1 MKITGKLLLGCL
13 ITAIFSMAGRSNVKM
28 LPAADSNGD
37 LAVAGT
43 VATASRPSIFARAD
57 LGDRSSQ
64 IQPVNPQE
72 NYLGSTAE
80 NPPQNDG
87 YSCTKISSCLAFISV
102 VISLLIRRNIPNM
115 LDRAIESIKPKSET
129 DEYPRLDQK
138 VVHQKQKQDIGDTL
152 AKMTQDLQQTAEYAL
167 DICEEMS
174 VSIIATTPGGHI
186 LSLNQATCQL
196 LGYSKKE
203 LFGKSI
209 STVFKKTELPFSV
222 LELENVTPEG
232 LVRNVEKVYLS
243 KQGKKIIVLLSIST
257 IRDGKGQVSGQLYV
271 AQDITELKRVERD
284 LRRSEK
290 KFRQL
295 AETVNAAA
303 FIYQGRQLRYVNS
316 QMSAITGYTREEL
329 LAVDLY
335 DLIHPDFIPIVK
347 TWGKITKQR
356 EELSSK
362 YEIQILTKTG
372 GKCWIETTLDLIK
385 FERKASILVTAFDIS
400 DRQLAEL
407 ELETSLSLLQ
417 ATIESTA
424 DGILAVDSTGKIV
437 SFNRKFAQMWK
448 VPDFRLD
455 SRDNHQIF
463 GCRINQLGLTQG
475 SHFYTICAG
484 MCALHTLE
492 KESAHKSCQ
501 LKYPEIFLNSA
512 KQLSDQPESESF
524 DMIEFKDGR
533 IFERYSLPQRTGGKI
548 TGRVFSF
555 RDVTERLHSE
565 EALRKSEERFQLLT
579 RATNDAVW
587 DLDLLKSEFWW
598 SEEFDRLFGYKIPKN
613 QTVKFEFWGE
623 QIHPE
628 ERERVIAH
636 FKNTIASDAEYWL
649 EEYSFRC
656 ADGRYVFVLD
666 RGYII
671 RNASG
676 KALRAIGTMMDI
688 TQRKQSEEII
698 RYQAVYDQLTG
709 LPNRLLF
716 NERLLAALTKARNS
730 QKMLAVMFLDL
741 DKFKKINDTL
751 GHAAGDRLLESFAA
765 RISDSLRSTDTVARW
780 GGDEFTVLLPEII
793 SLEDAV
799 KMAQRIQENLKPVFK
814 LEEQSLHV
822 TSSIGIALYPEDG
835 EEAETLVKNA
845 DAALYRAKE
854 RGRNNYQFYSSTINP
869 QGSQLLTLE
878 NRLHEAL
885 QKGEFE
891 VYYQPK
897 VNITTWKIQGMEA
910 LLRWHHPE
918 LGLVSPGTFI
928 PIAEDNGLI
937 IAIGEWV
944 LETACTQTKAWQ
956 DALQPDLRIAVN
968 FSARQFQQFNLVQLV
983 VNCLR
988 KTGLAPKYLELEIT
1002 ETTAM
1007 QDVDYTTKVLKELQS
1022 MGVQI
1027 ALDDFGTG
1035 YCSLNYLK
1043 KFPLNIL
1050 KIDKSFVS
1058 GLTINPCDRAIAN
1071 AVATLGRDLNLS
1083 VVAEGVETQGQLE
1096 CLRSLHCQEI
1106 QGHYFSPALSAGDA
1120 SKLLVNSL
1128 LRKVKIA

>member
-13 ITAIFSMAGRSNVKM
+13 ITAIFSIEGRSNIKI
-28 LPAADSNGD
+28 LPAADINGT
-37 LAVAGT
+37 LAVAET
-43 VATASRPSIFARAD
+43 VATASRPSIFTRAD

-80 NPPQNDG
+80 NPPPNDG
-87 YSCTKISSCLAFISV
+87 YSFTKISSSLAFISV
-102 VISLLIRRNIPNM
+102 VISLLMRKNIPNM
-115 LDRAIESIKPKSET
+115 LAQAIESIKPKSET
-129 DEYPRLDQK
+129 DNDYPWSGQK
-138 VVHQKQKQDIGDTL
+138 VFHQKQEQELGDTL
-152 AKMTQDLQQTAEYAL
+152 TKMTQDLQQTAEYAL

-203 LFGKSI
+203 LIGQSI
-209 STVFKKTELPFSV
+209 SRVFNKTEFPLSV
-222 LELENVTPEG
+222 LELENLTPEG
-232 LVRNVEKVYLS
+232 LLHNIEKVYLS
-243 KQGKKIIVLLSIST
+243 KQGQKIIVLLSIST
-257 IRDGKGQVSGQLYV
+257 IRDGKGEVSGKLYV
-271 AQDITELKRVERD
+271 AQDITEHKRVERD

-295 AETVNAAA
+295 ADTVNAAA

-316 QMSAITGYTREEL
+316 QTSAITGYTREEL

-347 TWGKITKQR
+347 NWGKITQPR
-356 EELSSK
+356 EDISSK

-372 GKCWIETTLDLIK
+372 EKCWIEATLDIIK

-400 DRQLAEL
+400 DRKLAEL

-437 SFNRKFAQMWK
+437 SFNRKFAQLWQL
-448 VPDFRLD
+448 PDFRLD
-455 SRDNHQIF
+455 SRDNNQIF
-463 GCRINQLGLTQG
+463 GCGIN
-475 SHFYTICAG
+475 
-484 MCALHTLE
+484 
-492 KESAHKSCQ
+492 Q

-512 KQLSDQPESESF
+512 QELSERPEAESF
-524 DMIEFKDGR
+524 DIIEFKDGR

-555 RDVTERLHSE
+555 RDVTERLRSE
-565 EALRKSEERFQLLT
+565 EALRKSEERFNLLT

-587 DLDLLKSEFWW
+587 DLNLSKNQYWVSGEFEKLFGHKLNEYQTIRVEFW
-598 SEEFDRLFGYKIPKN
+598 RRN
-613 QTVKFEFWGE
+613 
-623 QIHPE
+623 IHPE
-628 ERERVIAH
+628 EMEKVIAS
-636 FKNTIASDAEYWL
+636 FNETINGDAQCWS
-649 EEYSFRC
+649 EEYSFRR
-656 ADGRYVFVLD
+656 ADGGYVFVLD

-671 RNASG
+671 RNESG
-676 KALRAIGTMMDI
+676 KAVRAIGTMMDI
-688 TQRKQSEEII
+688 TQRKQSEAII

-780 GGDEFTVLLPEII
+780 GGDEFTVLLPEIS

-835 EEAETLVKNA
+835 EDAETLVKNA

-854 RGRNNYQFYSSTINP
+854 RGRNNYQFYTSTINP

-878 NRLHEAL
+878 NRLHDAL

-928 PIAEDNGLI
+928 PMAEENGLI
-937 IAIGEWV
+937 VAIGEWV
-944 LETACTQTKAWQ
+944 LETACTQNKAWQ

-968 FSARQFQQFNLVQLV
+968 FSARQFQQLNLLEMVTK
-983 VNCLR
+983 CLD
-988 KTGLAPKYLELEIT
+988 KTGLEPKYLELEIT

-1007 QDVDYTTKVLKELQS
+1007 QDVDYTTKVLKNLQN

-1058 GLTINPCDRAIAN
+1058 EMTTDPCERAIAN

-1083 VVAEGVETQGQLE
+1083 VVAEGVETQEQLE

-1106 QGHYFSPALSAGDA
+1106 QGHYFSRALSVNDA
-1120 SKLLVNSL
+1120 SKLLVNSWL
-1128 LRKVKIA
+1128 KKAKIA